1 MKIVLIIFTS
11 LIIVSL
17 QLTVLARLGLFNV
30 APNLILALSIA
41 WAIYQKDQKH
51 SWLILIPA
59 VLFDLLIGRPLGLI
73 TLAIWLTFSFVSW
86 LGKFLFKQSGFI
98 PVMVLSLSGV
108 VFYELIYAGLIRS
121 AQFFNLNGAKILWTD
136 FYLFAPRA
144 ILYNC
149 ILCLIAFW
157 LIKKALPA
165 FNKLK

>member
-1 MKIVLIIFTS
+1 MKIVLIILTS

-17 QLTVLARLGLFNV
+17 QLTLLARLSLFNV
-30 APNLILALSIA
+30 VLNLILAFSVS
-41 WAIYQKDQKH
+41 WAIYQKDQKN

-59 VLFDLLIGRPLGLI
+59 VLLDSLIGRPLGLI
-73 TLAIWLTFSFVSW
+73 TLAIWLAFSFVGW

-98 PVMVLSLSGV
+98 PVLVLSLSGV
-108 VFYELIYAGLIRS
+108 VFYELIYAVLIKL
-121 AQFFNLNGAKILWTD
+121 AQLFNLNGAKILWTD

-157 LIKKALPA
+157 LIKKALPV